1 MTNPWNVF
9 GNCFLRSS
17 SIRKRLRELPVL
29 GDFLAWVGRRI
40 VPQDTLVWIQ
50 VKNGPAAGIWLHLNP
65 RFEAVYAGRNYE
77 PAVEKAL
84 FSHIQP
90 GNIFYDVGAHIGV
103 FSLMAA
109 RLAGPR
115 GCVFAFEPDPAN
127 LRRIEEH
134 IERNQLPMIE
144 PVSRAAWSSAGR
156 ARFERANPRSS
167 LNRGSLAAVATVVSD
182 ETFEVETIT
191 LDEFSVQNSPPDL
204 VKLDVEGA
212 EAGVLRGADM
222 IFRRFKPVLV
232 CEIHH
237 PQAASEVTQW
247 LDERGYEWDW
257 VEDIEDF
264 PRHLLAKY
272 RN

>member
-1 MTNPWNVF
+1 MTGPWNRL
-9 GNCFLRSS
+9 GNFFLLTSS
-17 SIRKRLRELPVL
+17 SRARLRRVPIL
-29 GDFLAWVGRRI
+29 GSLLAWVGRRI
-40 VPQDTLVWIQ
+40 VPQDTLVWVQ
-50 VKNGPAAGIWLHLNP
+50 VKKGPAAGIWLHLNP
-65 RFEAVYAGRNYE
+65 RFEADYAGQNYE

-84 FSHIQP
+84 FSHVQP
-90 GNIFYDVGAHIGV
+90 GGIFYDVGAHIGV

-109 RLAGPR
+109 RLVGPR

-127 LRRIEEH
+127 LRRIGEH

-144 PVSRAAWSSAGR
+144 PVSRAAWSSVGR

-167 LNRGSLAAVATVVSD
+167 LNRGSLAAVAPVVSD

-191 LDEFSVQNSPPDL
+191 LDEFAVQNSPPD
-204 VKLDVEGA
+204 VIKLDVEGA
-212 EAGVLRGADM
+212 ETGVLRGADM

-237 PQAASEVTQW
+237 PRAASEVTQW
-247 LDERGYEWDW
+247 LSERGYEWDW
-257 VEDIEDF
+257 VEDFLEF
-264 PRHLLAKY
+264 PRHLLAQY